1 MWTRAIA
8 GATPHEPPIA
18 PHAPARPRR
27 IASARTAGSALLS
40 GTGPGVAAVM
50 TCPPTVARLRFDRA
64 RHSAWCPWLALGPVG
79 HCVPLGLVSA
89 ARHSARWVMACT
101 PYIKMAVEGPIR
113 VETRG

>member
-40 GTGPGVAAVM
+40 GTGPGVAAIM

-64 RHSAWCPWLALGPVG
+64 RHSAWCPWLATRPDGSLCATRPGVRG
-79 HCVPLGLVSA
+79 SPLGLVG
-89 ARHSARWVMACT
+89 H
-101 PYIKMAVEGPIR
+101 G
-113 VETRG
+113 